1 MKYTFK
7 MVDFSEKKPKKRS
20 WIEDIPQC
28 KIQNNSQTSAH
39 KKNFHTFTAETENK
53 FAIQKSP
60 KLNEVETI
68 RQKINKKLE
77 NTSWTVQLLE
87 EKFNNETMFHVL
99 MDMKG
104 NSIWFN
110 VSYMEYT
117 GRNETMLMQPNFLNT
132 LLALNKDHP
141 MCDVL
146 INLLQ
151 QQPQE
156 FIGKKILLT
165 FQWNL
170 QKLQFQILRNLHSN
184 VFTKELTL
192 PRKVQ

>member
-1 MKYTFK
+1 
-7 MVDFSEKKPKKRS
+7 
-20 WIEDIPQC
+20 
-28 KIQNNSQTSAH
+28 
-39 KKNFHTFTAETENK
+39 
-53 FAIQKSP
+53 
-60 KLNEVETI
+60 
-68 RQKINKKLE
+68 
-77 NTSWTVQLLE
+77 LE
-87 EKFNNETMFHVL
+87 EKFNNDTEFHVVL
-99 MDMKG
+99 DMKG

-141 MCDVL
+141 LCDVL

-156 FIGKKILLT
+156 FVGKKFLFT

-170 QKLQFQILRNLHSN
+170 QKLLFQILRNLHSN